1 MPLLYEPIEFQTN
14 MAPLNPIVEGALVG
28 FFSGL
33 AVATDGAIKDA
44 PYEGFDLI
52 KFFRSPVV
60 ATVEGAIQKGLFP
73 TLNDGILFFSTIGTE
88 RLTIESYK
96 VLRAHMPSKFQFG
109 EWGNKKNLLPGVILK
124 RE

>member
-1 MPLLYEPIEFQTN
+1 MCLLYEDLQFQKVSL
-14 MAPLNPIVEGALVG
+14 PPVVEGSIVG
-28 FFSGL
+28 FLSGL
-33 AVATDGAIKDA
+33 AVAAGGAIKDA
-44 PYEGFDLI
+44 PYEGFQTL

-60 ATVEGAIQKGLFP
+60 ALVEGATQKALFP

-96 VLRAHMPSKFQFG
+96 VLRAHMPSKFVGG
-109 EWGNKKNLLPGVILK
+109 EWGRPKKLLPNAVLK

>member
-1 MPLLYEPIEFQTN
+1 MPLLYEDLKFQSTQK
-14 MAPLNPIVEGALVG
+14 PLNPIVEGALVG

-33 AVATDGAIKDA
+33 AVATGGAIKDA

-96 VLRAHMPSKFQFG
+96 VLRAHMPGKFRFG
-109 EWGNKKNLLPGVILK
+109 EWNVKKELIPGAKLK
-124 RE
+124 

>member
-1 MPLLYEPIEFQTN
+1 M
-14 MAPLNPIVEGALVG
+14 NPTLEGALVG

-33 AVATDGAIKDA
+33 AVAAGGAIKDA
-44 PYEGFDLI
+44 PYEGFQTL

-60 ATVEGAIQKGLFP
+60 ALVEGAIQKSLFP

-96 VLRAHMPSKFQFG
+96 VLRAHMPSKFAGG
-109 EWGNKKNLLPGVILK
+109 EWGVPKKLLPGVKLK
-124 RE
+124 Y